1 MPSESLNNFLHNLP
15 NCFWEFGSLSEHGR
29 CENIDAAEFRSK
41 NPRFVTRAKIHLKMS
56 ELTLMT
62 LLPLAMLAGEQ
73 LVRFQQEHSSVRDK
87 VLEQGRLLPAGLS
100 GLGTICKVGELIM
113 ETRSICV
120 TAFISR
126 VKCYLA
132 TVLGII

>member
-1 MPSESLNNFLHNLP
+1 MSSESSKNFLHNLR
-15 NCFWEFGSLSEHGR
+15 NCFQEFGSLSEHGTY
-29 CENIDAAEFRSK
+29 ENVDAAEFRSK

-87 VLEQGRLLPAGLS
+87 VLEQVDLCPQGSLDLAQSVKS
-100 GLGTICKVGELIM
+100 G
-113 ETRSICV
+113 S
-120 TAFISR
+120 
-126 VKCYLA
+126 
-132 TVLGII
+132 